1 MSDTP
6 MLKRIL
12 VLLGETSASASARQY
27 AFRLAQRTESDMA
40 GLAGIDLTYIE
51 APMPGGI
58 GTSAYKFRLEE
69 QLKKQAT
76 DVRRRLHDKFEL
88 ECRNHNLPFEW
99 LSFEGDPIETL
110 YLATETR
117 DLVITGHDTAFCG
130 NVHEQLSELLAKLLL
145 ITPRPVIICPDDLSA
160 DDEILIAYD
169 GSVPAM
175 RAVQIF
181 TLLGI
186 GQGKRIHVTSVDAS
200 QELAARRTAGAA
212 SYLRNHGYEVDTS
225 PIASR
230 VHPAE
235 VLNIEIAD
243 RKIGTLVMGA
253 YGHRGFREVLFGST
267 TSALVESPPCALFV
281 YH

>member
-1 MSDTP
+1 
-6 MLKRIL
+6 MLKQIL
-12 VLLGETSASASARQY
+12 ILLGETSSSASARQY
-27 AFRLAQRTESDMA
+27 AFRLAQSTEA
-40 GLAGIDLTYIE
+40 GVAGMSGIDLTYIE
-51 APMPGGI
+51 APMLGGI
-58 GTSAYKFRLEE
+58 GTSAYKVRLEE
-69 QLKKQAT
+69 QLKTQAEGI
-76 DVRRRLHDKFEL
+76 RRRLHETFEL
-88 ECRNHNLPFEW
+88 ECRDINVPFEW
-99 LSFEGDPIETL
+99 LSFEGDPIGAL

-130 NVHEQLSELLAKLLL
+130 NVHEQLAEVLAKLLL
-145 ITPRPVIICPDDLSA
+145 ITPRPVIICPDQLSA
-160 DDEILIAYD
+160 DDAILIAYD

-175 RAVQIF
+175 CAVQIF
-181 TLLGI
+181 ALLGV
-186 GQGKRIHVTSVDAS
+186 GRGKRICVTSIDTS

-212 SYLRNHGYEVDTS
+212 SYLRNHGYEVDAN
-225 PIASR
+225 PIVSR

-235 VLNIEIAD
+235 ALNIEIAD